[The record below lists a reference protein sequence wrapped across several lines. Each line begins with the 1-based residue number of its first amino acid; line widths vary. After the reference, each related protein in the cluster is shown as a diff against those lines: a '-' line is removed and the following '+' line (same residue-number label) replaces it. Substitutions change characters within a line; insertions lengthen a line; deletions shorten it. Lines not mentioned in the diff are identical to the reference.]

1 MDIVHK
7 TKLLKWFGQ
16 NLKRVRKDKNY
27 SQESLAEIAGIDL
40 SHYGA
45 VERGERA
52 ITIQK
57 LFQITSALNIPM
69 RYLFS
74 GEPGRPSNEM
84 EDKLEVLIEFLRER
98 DAEDL
103 DLFND
108 ILPKLI
114 EWKYKKY

>member
-1 MDIVHK
+1 MDIAPK
-7 TKLLKWFGQ
+7 MKLLKWFGQ
-16 NLKRVRKDKNY
+16 NLRRIRKDKGY
-27 SQESLAEIAGIDL
+27 SQEALAEIAGIDL

-74 GEPGRPSNEM
+74 GEPGSPSNERK
-84 EDKLEVLIEFLRER
+84 DKLEALIELLRER
-98 DAEDL
+98 KAEDL
-103 DLFND
+103 DLFNN
-108 ILPKLI
+108 ILSKLI
-114 EWKYKKY
+114 EWKSKK